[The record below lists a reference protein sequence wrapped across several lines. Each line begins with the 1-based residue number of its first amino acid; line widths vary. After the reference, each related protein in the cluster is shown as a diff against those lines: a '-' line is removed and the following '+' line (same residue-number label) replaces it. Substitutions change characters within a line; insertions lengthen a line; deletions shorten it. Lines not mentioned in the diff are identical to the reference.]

1 MHFYQI
7 PILQSQEYTQFKYF
21 YLSEDAGFLFLFFI
35 WWKYWYILN
44 LICILLNHT
53 LLLQNSGNLVIK
65 FRLLS
70 PTRKVNLSSRNMS
83 GFSNYPLKPV
93 KGCSQTRP
101 NPSRVLKQSKTHSTL
116 NMLFPQLFPQY
127 LTESFSS
134 WECINQ
140 NLSYCAS

>member
-21 YLSEDAGFLFLFFI
+21 YLSEDAGFPFLFFI

-65 FRLLS
+65 FRLS

-101 NPSRVLKQSKTHSTL
+101 NPPRVLKQSKTHSTL

>member
-7 PILQSQEYTQFKYF
+7 PILQSQEYRQNSNIFICLKI
-21 YLSEDAGFLFLFFI
+21 SAGFLFLFFI

-70 PTRKVNLSSRNMS
+70 PTRKVNLSSRNML

-101 NPSRVLKQSKTHSTL
+101 NPSRVLKQSKTHRNFIPTSKYAISTIIS
-116 NMLFPQLFPQY
+116 
-127 LTESFSS
+127 TV
-134 WECINQ
+134 
-140 NLSYCAS
+140 SYRKL

>member
-1 MHFYQI
+1 MQLTLQPNTCTVIKFQFYSLKNTHTIQI
-7 PILQSQEYTQFKYF
+7 F
-21 YLSEDAGFLFLFFI
+21 LSVWRCWIPFLFFI

-101 NPSRVLKQSKTHSTL
+101 NPSRVLKQSKTHRNFIPTSKYAISTIIS
-116 NMLFPQLFPQY
+116 
-127 LTESFSS
+127 TV
-134 WECINQ
+134 
-140 NLSYCAS
+140 SYRKL

>member
-65 FRLLS
+65 FRLS
-70 PTRKVNLSSRNMS
+70 PTRKVNLSSRNIS

-101 NPSRVLKQSKTHSTL
+101 

-140 NLSYCAS
+140 NLSYCASLLKK

>member
-101 NPSRVLKQSKTHSTL
+101 NPSRVLKQSKTHSNFIPTSK
-116 NMLFPQLFPQY
+116 Y
-127 LTESFSS
+127 AISTIISTV
-134 WECINQ
+134 
-140 NLSYCAS
+140 SYRKL